1 LQLLEPRPPA
11 GRENCERSATGQRQI
26 APIGD
31 ACRPCGQESPG
42 RQDRLRATTSHHAA
56 TCSPRHLAS
65 SYLDPAPS
73 DPSAREVRH
82 VHHPFAGSLCRLGS
96 SSRADRIRF
105 RPATRHPARL
115 HRSLIEIARNIQHAP
130 ARFFTAARRRRYHTM
145 RRDKAVMS
153 SVLNLWNESRTNR
166 ARIADSAVV
175 GIRSRPHL
183 VAGPATATRSCKP
196 CAAVPPPE
204 RANRLTRE
212 GRGLNSGDWRR
223 TGSRAALVRPC
234 HWVFA
239 VALLACGTETN
250 CVACMIPSPSG
261 VGTETR

>member
-11 GRENCERSATGQRQI
+11 VVVKTASEAPPDSARSHRSATLAVRVGRN
-26 APIGD
+26 
-31 ACRPCGQESPG
+31 
-42 RQDRLRATTSHHAA
+42 RQDGKTGFARPPAITQRRARHGIWQAA
-56 TCSPRHLAS
+56 T
-65 SYLDPAPS
+65 LDPAPS

-212 GRGLNSGDWRR
+212 GED
-223 TGSRAALVRPC
+223 
-234 HWVFA
+234 
-239 VALLACGTETN
+239 
-250 CVACMIPSPSG
+250 
-261 VGTETR
+261 